1 MLGIMSASNAYA
13 FEKIALTETE
23 GVLVAPDE
31 IIIYQQPEKMIL
43 YSRFNESLH
52 VDIAGY
58 IVQHD
63 DRINDMG
70 KNSLLAIMKNG
81 LLKTKQKKDH
91 IVITLTHQGETIRMK
106 VFKGGTCGIEY
117 ALSANLK
124 YYHYHRESFPYPQM

>member
-1 MLGIMSASNAYA
+1 MSASNAYA

-81 LLKTKQKKDH
+81 LLKTKQKKRPYCH
-91 IVITLTHQGETIRMK
+91 NTYPSRRNYSH
-106 VFKGGTCGIEY
+106 
-117 ALSANLK
+117 
-124 YYHYHRESFPYPQM
+124 ESI